1 MKHLE
6 VSQKIHLEKNV
17 DTAQLKKALLERLEN
32 TIEIESLGEEES
44 KFNITGTTG
53 TPASITRHAS
63 INLDI
68 SIVQEK
74 NTAKILISGFAR
86 MARSLALFYAFF
98 IFLFLLVGLLPGA
111 ISSGPES
118 GPLDVLVF
126 LVLGIFII
134 LDTNKKLAEP
144 KEFLREAL
152 ESMDTEFG

>member
-6 VSQKIHLEKNV
+6 VSQKIKLGKGV
-17 DTAQLKKALLERLEN
+17 DAARLKSALLERIEK
-32 TIEIESLGEEES
+32 TVEIESLEEGDE
-44 KFNITGTTG
+44 KFHIKGTTG
-53 TPASITRHAS
+53 TPASITRHAR
-63 INLDI
+63 INLDVA
-68 SIVQEK
+68 IVMEK
-74 NTAKILISGFAR
+74 DTAKILISGYAR

-134 LDTNKKLAEP
+134 VDTNKKLAEP